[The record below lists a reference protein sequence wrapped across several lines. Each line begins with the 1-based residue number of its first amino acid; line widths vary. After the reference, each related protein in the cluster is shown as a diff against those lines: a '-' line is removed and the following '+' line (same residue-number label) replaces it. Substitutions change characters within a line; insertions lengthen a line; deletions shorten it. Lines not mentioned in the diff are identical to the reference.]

1 MEKNTIFDEEII
13 FFDAEIMDDDDDAP
27 VGTLVVRPEAPAT
40 EATTDVTA
48 DQESVADETVEET
61 APVINEIPAPVVEV
75 APAVEEESTP
85 APVVEEVTAPQLAP
99 KTAKEPKAEAPA
111 EEKPVHVN
119 TSKNVLGD
127 SFGQGSM
134 DMSYDYKIDLAPAPQ
149 PEPKKKAPAKPKTA
163 PVKKEVTEAD
173 IWGTASIAPK
183 KKAAPAP
190 EAVEE
195 PAPKKAP
202 KAAPTPKKAVKEVEP
217 EAEKPAPKKAAPKKV
232 KAEPE
237 VQVAEETPVETV
249 APASVKKT
257 RKKADPKPDANDVE
271 IKNTNEEE
279 NKVAKETTKAAAT
292 PEQILVEGT
301 GQYHGKF
308 VIKKTDKGNFVYK
321 LFAYGNKCVAI
332 GAQAYESLGGVKGGI
347 ASVSRIA
354 ATSPIENQTLKS
366 YETLKFP
373 KWEIYADKKGE
384 FRLRLYAANGNLV
397 ATTNDGYLSVSAA
410 KKGIESVARAAE
422 GAAIVRNDNLW

>member
-1 MEKNTIFDEEII
+1 
-13 FFDAEIMDDDDDAP
+13 
-27 VGTLVVRPEAPAT
+27 
-40 EATTDVTA
+40 
-48 DQESVADETVEET
+48 
-61 APVINEIPAPVVEV
+61 
-75 APAVEEESTP
+75 
-85 APVVEEVTAPQLAP
+85 
-99 KTAKEPKAEAPA
+99 
-111 EEKPVHVN
+111 
-119 TSKNVLGD
+119 
-127 SFGQGSM
+127 
-134 DMSYDYKIDLAPAPQ
+134 MSYDYKIDLAPAPQ

-183 KKAAPAP
+183 KKAPTAP

-249 APASVKKT
+249 APAPVKKT

-308 VIKKTDKGNFVYK
+308 VIKKTDKGHFVYK

-332 GAQAYESLGGVKGGI
+332 GAQAYESLSGVKGGI

>member
-40 EATTDVTA
+40 ETTPDVTA
-48 DQESVADETVEET
+48 DEVSVADETVAEAAPIVDET
-61 APVINEIPAPVVEV
+61 P
-75 APAVEEESTP
+75 APAVDEVITAPIAEEKVAPQP
-85 APVVEEVTAPQLAP
+85 AP
-99 KTAKEPKAEAPA
+99 KKAKAPKAEAPA
-111 EEKPVHVN
+111 EEKPIHVN

-134 DMSYDYKIDLAPAPQ
+134 DMSYDYKIDLTPAPQ

-202 KAAPTPKKAVKEVEP
+202 KAAPAPKKAVKEVEP

-249 APASVKKT
+249 APAPVKKT

-308 VIKKTDKGNFVYK
+308 VIKKTDKGHFVYK

-332 GAQAYESLGGVKGGI
+332 GAQAYESLSGVKGGI

-422 GAAIVRNDNLW
+422 GAEIVRNDNLW